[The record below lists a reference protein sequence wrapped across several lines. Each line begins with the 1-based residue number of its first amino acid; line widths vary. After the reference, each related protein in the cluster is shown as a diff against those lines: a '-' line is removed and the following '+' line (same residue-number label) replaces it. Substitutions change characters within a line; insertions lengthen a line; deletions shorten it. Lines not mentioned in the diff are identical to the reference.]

1 MKNSIMFLF
10 AVCAIAG
17 TARALTVTD
26 ISAHARYP
34 WQSVIDVD
42 FTVSDSKASDLFKVG
57 LSATCDKG
65 TKKLFARTFL
75 SEPLCGYGRS
85 RVSWDVGADY
95 PGLKVD
101 DLQVAVTVAP
111 VNPAKIDALDVYM
124 VIDLSSGPNSPRYPV
139 HYTLTP
145 PVLVPANDLVACAAD
160 PNRTTKLWLKRVK
173 TNVFP
178 LDGCDTDLDGDMLM
192 KISPCYVSIF
202 EVTQKQ
208 WNQVMGTWP
217 SGFSNV
223 TYRAARPVEKIMLK
237 DIIGHAN
244 WPDSKEVSEQSFVGR
259 VRSRSGLASFNI
271 TTEAQQESACRAGR
285 RESSYGVAI
294 RNKIASAIYNKYDYN
309 EGPEEGTAIVGMF
322 GANKWGFYDCCGNVA
337 ELCLDSYLGLSDL
350 LAHYRGKY
358 PGQDITVTPVEDPIG
373 PPNNQDGKS
382 RNHVLRGGA
391 WDESTCATYSR
402 SEFKYDNKGSTR
414 VGIRVAV
421 SPEWK

>member
-10 AVCAIAG
+10 AACAIAG

-26 ISAHARYP
+26 VSAHARYP

-65 TKKLFARTFL
+65 AKKLYARTFL

-85 RVSWDVGADY
+85 RMSWDVGADY

-111 VNPAKIDALDVYM
+111 VNPAKIDVLDVYM

-139 HYTLTP
+139 YYTLTP
-145 PVLVPANDLVACAAD
+145 PVLVPTNDLVACAAD

-173 TNVFP
+173 SGEFP
-178 LDGCDTDLDGDMLM
+178 LDGCDSDLDGDMAM
-192 KISPCYVSIF
+192 KVSPYYLSIF

-208 WNQVMGTWP
+208 WNLVMDTWP
-217 SGFSNV
+217 SGFSNE
-223 TYRAARPVEKIMLK
+223 TYRSARPVEKITLK

-244 WPDSKEVSEQSFVGR
+244 WPDNMEVMQDSFVGR
-259 VRSRSGLASFNI
+259 VRAKTGLSTFNI
-271 TTEAQQESACRAGR
+271 STEAQQECACRAGTR
-285 RESSYGVAI
+285 ASSYGVAI
-294 RNKIASAIYNKYDYN
+294 RSKIPKSEYNEYDYT
-309 EGPEEGTAIVGMF
+309 EGPDKGTAIVGSF
-322 GANKWGFYDCCGNVA
+322 GANKWGFYDCCGNVN
-337 ELCLDSYLGLSDL
+337 ELCLDSYLGLADL
-350 LAHYRGKY
+350 LAFYRSKY
-358 PGQDITVTPVEDPIG
+358 PGQDITTEPVCDPLG
-373 PPNNQDGKS
+373 PPNSNNGKA

-391 WDESTCATYSR
+391 WDNTTCATYSR
-402 SEFKYDNKGSTR
+402 GEFTYDTSGSTR